1 MDNIHCH
8 YLVGKNIP
16 EKELQGIRQHT
27 TFQIRTNEK
36 FLGSDFA
43 IENLEILLQQLEDG
57 VLPKLPM
64 VQIFLIGSNSFPMDM
79 IKHSETF
86 LRRYPLCK
94 TFFDLAKDG
103 VESSG
108 YSYHKVLDTVHI
120 YVINIYKRHTDT
132 LTICL

>member
-1 MDNIHCH
+1 MDVIHRH
-8 YLVGKNIP
+8 YLVGKDIE
-16 EKELQGIRQHT
+16 EKDLQELKEHQ
-27 TFQIRTNEK
+27 TFQTRTNER

-43 IENLEILLQQLEDG
+43 IENLETLLQNIENGLI
-57 VLPKLPM
+57 PKVPI
-64 VQIFLIGSNSFPMDM
+64 VQIFLIGSNSFPMDI

-94 TFFDLAKDG
+94 RFFDIANDG
-103 VESSG
+103 IESSD
-108 YSYHKVLDTVHI
+108 YSYHKVLNTVHI